1 MVVHSSWF
9 FNLLLLLLLLPPL
22 FCSKI
27 PPIFIW
33 NNGDLSL
40 SLTLLSRFLTRKRKE
55 KKKQRRQKMTVII
68 ICMETKQQQHKKV
81 RRRLL
86 IYSCCCCC
94 CCCCVI
100 VAERERTDGRTENAR
115 IGNVSGHFFYDA
127 LLQTVEQTPKNCDP
141 KNNNGIRA
149 TGPRHRISVVIAKD
163 GLNRGVSLSTNSR
176 EYRDDCAHVRCDA
189 SPAPFSWTA
198 RF

>member
-1 MVVHSSWF
+1 MHSSWF
-9 FNLLLLLLLLPPL
+9 FNLLLLLPPL

-27 PPIFIW
+27 PPPIFIW
-33 NNGDLSL
+33 NNNGDLSL

-55 KKKQRRQKMTVII
+55 KKKQRRQKMTVI
-68 ICMETKQQQHKKV
+68 KQQQQQQQHKKV

-86 IYSCCCCC
+86 IYSCCC

-149 TGPRHRISVVIAKD
+149 TGPGHRISVVIAKD
-163 GLNRGVSLSTNSR
+163 GLNRGVSLSTNSK

-189 SPAPFSWTA
+189 SPAPFSWTS

>member
-9 FNLLLLLLLLPPL
+9 FNLLLLLLLLLPPL

-94 CCCCVI
+94 CCCVI

-149 TGPRHRISVVIAKD
+149 TGPGHRISVVIAKD

>member
-9 FNLLLLLLLLPPL
+9 FNLLLLLPPL

-27 PPIFIW
+27 PPPIFIW
-33 NNGDLSL
+33 NNNGDLSL
-40 SLTLLSRFLTRKRKE
+40 SLTLFESFFDAKKERE
-55 KKKQRRQKMTVII
+55 KKTEKTKNDSYK
-68 ICMETKQQQHKKV
+68 TKQQQHKKV

-86 IYSCCCCC
+86 IYSCCC

-149 TGPRHRISVVIAKD
+149 TGPGHRISVVIAKD

>member
-1 MVVHSSWF
+1 MEWRFVFLFLTLDEKNEKKGLTEDREKKREDKDSYGLLWMWTVNNTKRSSPAAYLF
-9 FNLLLLLLLLPPL
+9 LLLLLLLL
-22 FCSKI
+22 C
-27 PPIFIW
+27 
-33 NNGDLSL
+33 N
-40 SLTLLSRFLTRKRKE
+40 
-55 KKKQRRQKMTVII
+55 RRG
-68 ICMETKQQQHKKV
+68 
-81 RRRLL
+81 
-86 IYSCCCCC
+86 
-94 CCCCVI
+94 
-100 VAERERTDGRTENAR
+100 ERTDGRTENAR
-115 IGNVSGHFFYDA
+115 IGNVSGHFFNDA
-127 LLQTVEQTPKNCDP
+127 LLQTVEQTHPH

>member
-1 MVVHSSWF
+1 M
-9 FNLLLLLLLLPPL
+9 
-22 FCSKI
+22 
-27 PPIFIW
+27 
-33 NNGDLSL
+33 

-86 IYSCCCCC
+86 IYSCCC

-189 SPAPFSWTA
+189 SSAPFSWTA